1 MGLSRLS
8 KTCQTCLYVETC
20 NHKRMETLED
30 SPAPT
35 PNLDI
40 LNSQTI
46 EIKVDDILLS
56 KLTDSLKPVL
66 SAIAYVE
73 GEKEK

>member
-1 MGLSRLS
+1 MVSRLS

-20 NHKRMETLED
+20 NHKRMETFEY
-30 SPAPT
+30 PPTPT

-40 LNSQTI
+40 LNNQTI
-46 EIKVDDILLS
+46 EIEIDDILLS
-56 KLTDSLKPVL
+56 KLTDSLKPIIN
-66 SAIAYVE
+66 AMAYVE

>member
-1 MGLSRLS
+1 MASRLS

-20 NHKRMETLED
+20 NNKRMETFEY
-30 SPAPT
+30 PPTPT

-56 KLTDSLKPVL
+56 KLTDSLKPIL
-66 SAIAYVE
+66 SATAYVK
-73 GEKEK
+73 GEKQ